1 MWRDVRVVDC
11 GALEKLC
18 PVKGTRG
25 SNPRLSAKRN
35 ELERLWRSFFM
46 KTILEKRIIK
56 NIVETIIVRYKK

>member
-35 ELERLWRSFFM
+35 ELERLWGSFFM

-56 NIVETIIVRYKK
+56 NIVDWLLDE